1 MDWKPHGLEPPWI
14 SYGNLAYN
22 DQSIQPNWNDGEDS
36 RKEAE
41 LFSWVKF
48 SIIYTGCVRNVG
60 DIMGEQDF
68 AQEKCC
74 LKDEQNKCFFMG
86 MQLDMGIYLDEFD
99 DQSLRPYYK

>member
-14 SYGNLAYN
+14 SYGDLAYN

-48 SIIYTGCVRNVG
+48 SIIYTG
-60 DIMGEQDF
+60 
-68 AQEKCC
+68 
-74 LKDEQNKCFFMG
+74 
-86 MQLDMGIYLDEFD
+86 
-99 DQSLRPYYK
+99 